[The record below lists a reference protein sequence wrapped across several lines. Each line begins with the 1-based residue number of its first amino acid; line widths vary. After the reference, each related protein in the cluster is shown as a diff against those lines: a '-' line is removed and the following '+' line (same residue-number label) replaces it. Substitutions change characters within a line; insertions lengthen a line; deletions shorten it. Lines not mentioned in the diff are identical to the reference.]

1 MSRLL
6 IIDDESVIRKALRRF
21 FERSGYD
28 VDICGSVEDAATL
41 PLDSFDIIISDLR
54 LPGEP
59 GTAILKLVNNVPVII
74 MTSYASVRSAVDA
87 IREGAIDYISKPF
100 DHEELLLLVER
111 TLAKGREKRQRSAL
125 EHDIERDYPST
136 SLIGDSPSMRTAVS
150 HMEKVAPIDMPVLIS
165 GEPGTGKELF
175 ARAIHNRSN
184 RRDGPFVAV
193 NCGTS
198 PDGMIEAELF
208 GHDHESNESQAEPR
222 KGLAEAANGGT
233 LFLSAVDELTTD
245 AQARLLHLLRHSE
258 VRPIGASY
266 TRKVDVR
273 VLASARTDLTTAVTE
288 ERFDSALL
296 YTLRVVEITL
306 PPLRERAEDIDA
318 LSTHFLQRSA
328 ERLNRSFEGFDQDAR
343 TALANYHWPGNVR
356 ELANA
361 IERAAI
367 LCDGPSV
374 PGSQLVL
381 QQPPSQLPPIELSLD
396 DYFRHFVETHQRK
409 LTETELAARLGISR
423 KALWERRQRMGIPR
437 QRGNAV

>member
-21 FERSGYD
+21 FERSGFD
-28 VDICGSVEDAATL
+28 VEVCGSIEDASAL
-41 PLDSFDIIISDLR
+41 PLASFDIIISDLR

-59 GTAILKLVNNVPVII
+59 GTAILKLVDKVPVII

-111 TLAKGREKRQRSAL
+111 TLAVGRDRRQRSAL
-125 EHDIERDYPST
+125 EHDIARDYPSD
-136 SLIGDSPSMRTAVS
+136 SLIGDSDAMRTAVN

-165 GEPGTGKELF
+165 GESGTGKELF
-175 ARAIHNRSN
+175 ARAIHNRST
-184 RRDGPFVAV
+184 RRHGPFVTV
-193 NCGTS
+193 NCGAGG
-198 PDGMIEAELF
+198 DGMIEESLF
-208 GHDHESNESQAEPR
+208 GRETGDGNGQSAAKQ
-222 KGLAEAANGGT
+222 GLAEAANGGT
-233 LFLSAVDELTTD
+233 LFLSAVDALPAD
-245 AQARLLHLLRHSE
+245 AQARLLQLLRHGD

-273 VLASARTDLTTAVTE
+273 ILAST
-288 ERFDSALL
+288 RFDLSNAAAENRFDTALL

-306 PPLRERAEDIDA
+306 PPLRDRRTDVPVLAH
-318 LSTHFLQRSA
+318 HFLRRSA
-328 ERLNRSFEGFDQDAR
+328 ERLNRQLDGFEPE
-343 TALANYHWPGNVR
+343 ALSALNAYHWPGNVR
-356 ELANA
+356 ELGNA
-361 IERAAI
+361 VERAAI
-367 LCDGPSV
+367 LSDGPHV
-374 PGSQLVL
+374 LASQLALDAQVST
-381 QQPPSQLPPIELSLD
+381 PPAADLSLD
-396 DYFRHFVETHQRK
+396 DYFRHFVETHQQQ

>member
-6 IIDDESVIRKALRRF
+6 IIDDESVIRKALLRF
-21 FERSGYD
+21 FERCGYD
-28 VDICGSVEDAATL
+28 VDMCGSVEDAATL
-41 PLDSFDIIISDLR
+41 PLSSFDIIISDLR

-59 GTAILKLVNNVPVII
+59 GTAILKLVDNVPVII

-111 TLAKGREKRQRSAL
+111 TLAKGRDQRQRSAL
-125 EHDIERDYPST
+125 EHDIARDYPSA
-136 SLIGDSPSMRTAVS
+136 SLIGDSPAMRTAVT

-175 ARAIHNRSN
+175 ARAIHNRSG
-184 RRDGPFVAV
+184 RRDGPFVVV

-208 GHDHESNESQAEPR
+208 GQDRESEGEAGDAR

-233 LFLSAVDELTTD
+233 LFLAAVDELTPD
-245 AQARLLHLLRHSE
+245 AQSRLLQLLRQGE

-266 TRKVDVR
+266 TRKVDLR
-273 VLASARTDLTTAVTE
+273 ILASARSDLTAAVSE
-288 ERFDSALL
+288 GRFDSALL

-306 PPLRERAEDIDA
+306 PPLRERAEDITELA
-318 LSTHFLQRSA
+318 MRFLQRSS
-328 ERLNRSFEGFDQDAR
+328 ERLNRTLDGFEPEALS
-343 TALANYHWPGNVR
+343 ALASYPWPGNVR

-361 IERAAI
+361 VERAAI
-367 LCDGPSV
+367 LSDGPLVSA
-374 PGSQLVL
+374 SLLVL
-381 QQPPSQLPPIELSLD
+381 DQQPTHTQPVELSLD
-396 DYFRHFVETHQRK
+396 DYFRHFVETHQQQ